1 MKRKIQEKILVADDE
16 LRMCE
21 SLKTLLSNS
30 GYEVE
35 TVQDGEE
42 AIRLINENNFD
53 LILAD
58 IKMPKVNGVDI
69 LRKAKSKDRD
79 NLVILMTGYGSLDT
93 AIQAIEEGAYDYFLK
108 PIEFQELERAI
119 KRGLEKRKVDTERKR
134 LLEELKN
141 ANEELKKRVDELN
154 ALYQA
159 GRALSSTDT
168 LEDLLANI
176 LSLATKVIG
185 AKTGSIMLL
194 DPDSKNL
201 CIKAAIGLDKE
212 IIMNTRLEL
221 GKGVSGYVAEKGQPL
236 LVEDIEKDPRFK
248 RISREK
254 YETKS
259 LICSPLKVKEKVLG
273 VINLNNKISGEVF
286 NAEDLKLISTFA
298 SQAAIAI
305 DDAYNLE
312 QSRKK
317 IAQLSVL
324 HQIASRLSTLDDF
337 VELSGF
343 IFEQL
348 KKIMPLDFSFWF
360 DWDER
365 NQKIRLSL
373 IQGLE
378 KPSRDKAT
386 GQEIPIL
393 DLDIFDRERLC
404 EKIKKSLSDEG
415 VIPERSFF
423 CSFPILAEGAFHG
436 ILCAGN
442 FKNLPLSREEEEII
456 SIVGSQAASIYER
469 QRAILNATRLLTMGN
484 MMSEIT
490 HDLKKPLTN
499 LKGVIQLM
507 KEGKGE
513 EKKEEL
519 LQILDRE
526 IQRASELVRELVDFS
541 NPGKYQTEKKSIL
554 SPLEKSL
561 KLLET
566 DIEKNRIKLIKV
578 YPDSLPPL
586 YVNENELLEVFIN
599 VLLNAIESM
608 PGGGELKVELSR
620 HYDPQKQDSFLEI
633 CISDQGVGIAK
644 ENLNRIFE
652 RYYTTKEGGSGLG
665 LSIVERIVKA
675 HNGFLKLESR
685 LNKGTRFFLYL
696 PCSW

>member
-1 MKRKIQEKILVADDE
+1 MKRKIQEKILVVDDE

-35 TVQDGEE
+35 AVQDGEE
-42 AIRLINENNFD
+42 AIQLINENNFD

-58 IKMPKVNGVDI
+58 IKMPKVSGVDI
-69 LRKAKSKDRD
+69 LRTAKSKDTD

-108 PIEFQELERAI
+108 PIEFDELERAI
-119 KRGLEKRKVDTERKR
+119 KRGLEKRKADTERKR
-134 LLEELKN
+134 LLEELKD
-141 ANEELKKRVDELN
+141 ANQELEKRVDELN
-154 ALYQA
+154 ALYLA

-185 AKTGSIMLL
+185 AKIGSILLL
-194 DPDSKNL
+194 DTDSKTL
-201 CIKAAIGLDKE
+201 SIKSAIGLDKQ
-212 IIMNTRLEL
+212 IIAETRLEL

-236 LVEDIEKDPRFK
+236 LVENIEKDPRFK
-248 RISREK
+248 RISKEK

-259 LICSPLKVKEKVLG
+259 LVCTPLEAKGKILG
-273 VINLNNKISGEVF
+273 VINLNNKVSGEVF
-286 NAEDLKLISTFA
+286 NSEDLKLITTFA

-305 DDAYNLE
+305 DDAYNFE

-324 HQIASRLSTLDDF
+324 HQIASRFSTLDDF
-337 VELSGF
+337 EELSGF
-343 IFEQL
+343 IFEEL

-360 DWDER
+360 DWDEKT
-365 NQKIRLSL
+365 QKARLSL
-373 IQGLE
+373 AQGIEKSSKEKALGLE
-378 KPSRDKAT
+378 IL
-386 GQEIPIL
+386 IP
-393 DLDIFDRERLC
+393 DLDIFDRDRLC
-404 EKIKKSLSDEG
+404 GKLKSRLSEVA
-415 VIPERSFF
+415 VIPRESFF

-436 ILCAGN
+436 IICAGN
-442 FKNLPLSREEEEII
+442 FKQVPLTKEEEEII
-456 SIVGSQAASIYER
+456 HIVGSQAASIYER
-469 QRAILNATRLLTMGN
+469 QRAILSATRLLTMGN

-499 LKGVIQLM
+499 LKGVIQLL
-507 KEGKGE
+507 KEGKREG
-513 EKKEEL
+513 KKEEL
-519 LQILDRE
+519 LDILNRE

-541 NPGKYQTEKKSIL
+541 NPSKYQTEKKSIL
-554 SPLEKSL
+554 LPLEKSL
-561 KLLET
+561 KLLRT
-566 DIEKNRIKLIKV
+566 DIEKNKIKLIKSF
-578 YPDSLPPL
+578 PDNLPQI
-586 YVNENELLEVFIN
+586 YINENEILEVFIN

-608 PGGGELKVELSR
+608 AAGGELKVELGR

-633 CISDQGVGIAK
+633 CITDQGVGIAK

-652 RYYTTKEGGSGLG
+652 RYFTTKEGGSGLG

-675 HNGFLKLESR
+675 HNGFFKVESR
-685 LNKGTRFFLYL
+685 LNKGTKFVIYL